1 MLHFNQKTKKK
12 RRPAVALA
20 AGAALMATAALLA
33 IGCGGKTSAGG
44 PGAGGG
50 PPAMPVQV
58 QVAQSV
64 RIPDTT
70 EYLSV
75 LKSRQSAVINPQ
87 VEGQVTKI
95 FVKSGDQVSEGT
107 PLLQIDPLKQ
117 EATLNSQAATL
128 TAQEANLRLAK
139 VQLERAQKLYAAG
152 VTSKQDF
159 DNAQS
164 NYDAIAAQ
172 VKALEQQVEQQKV
185 ELHYYKVSAPA
196 EGIVGDIPVHVGDRV
211 TVTTL
216 LTTVNLPG
224 ALEAYIYVPA
234 DRAKDLRLGL
244 PVRLLGEH
252 GETVSDTRITF
263 VSPQVETD
271 TQTVLAKAAIEN
283 AKDRLRIA
291 QQVRAQVTWGS
302 HEGPVVPVLAVLR
315 INGQAFVFVA
325 VKEGNGTVAR
335 QKLLKLGDTTGD
347 NYAVLDGL
355 KAGDHVILSGTQF
368 LQDGAPVMEQI
379 AANTPQQG
387 DGKSAAR

>member
-1 MLHFNQKTKKK
+1 M
-12 RRPAVALA
+12 RRLQRGSVRKERQTFGLI
-20 AGAALMATAALLA
+20 LLA
-33 IGCGGKTSAGG
+33 CATLGAMGCGQKTSAGG
-44 PGAGGG
+44 PGAAGG

-87 VEGQVTKI
+87 VEGQITKI
-95 FVKSGDQVSEGT
+95 FVKSGDEVNAGT

-128 TAQEANLRLAK
+128 VSQEANLRLAK
-139 VQLERAQKLYAAG
+139 IQLERAQKLYAAG

-196 EGIVGDIPVHVGDRV
+196 DGIVGDIPVHVGDRV

-216 LTTVNLPG
+216 LTTVDLPG
-224 ALEAYIYVPA
+224 ALEAYIYIPA

-244 PVRLLGEH
+244 PVRLLGET
-252 GETVSDTRITF
+252 GESVSDTHITF

-271 TQTVLAKAAIEN
+271 TQTVLAKAAVEN
-283 AKDRLRIA
+283 AKAKLRIA
-291 QQVRAQVTWGS
+291 QQVRAQITWGS
-302 HEGPVVPVLAVLR
+302 HDGPVVPVLAVLR

-325 VKEGNGTVAR
+325 VNEGKGTVAR
-335 QKLLKLGDTTGD
+335 QRLLKLGDTTGD
-347 NYAVLDGL
+347 NYTVLDGL
-355 KAGDHVILSGTQF
+355 KPGDHVILSGTQF
-368 LQDGAPVMEQI
+368 LQDGAPVLEQI
-379 AANTPQQG
+379 QTTAKPG
-387 DGKSAAR
+387 DGKNAATR

>member
-1 MLHFNQKTKKK
+1 MLYFKEKTKKR
-12 RRPAVALA
+12 RRPLTMVLVAVALA
-20 AGAALMATAALLA
+20 AA
-33 IGCGGKTSAGG
+33 GCGEKTSAGG
-44 PGAGGG
+44 PGAAGG

-95 FVKSGDQVSEGT
+95 FVKSGDDVTTGM

-117 EATLNSQAATL
+117 EATVNSQAATL
-128 TAQEANLRLAK
+128 TAQEANLRLAQ

-244 PVRLLGEH
+244 PVRLLGEN
-252 GETVSDTRITF
+252 GESVSDTHITF

-271 TQTVLAKAAIEN
+271 TQTVLAKAAVEN
-283 AKDRLRIA
+283 PRDKLRIS

-347 NYAVLDGL
+347 NYTVMDGL
-355 KAGDHVILSGTQF
+355 KAGDHIILSGTQF
-368 LQDGAPVMEQI
+368 LQDGAPVLEQI
-379 AANTPQQG
+379 QPNAPQQG
-387 DGKSAAR
+387 DGKNAAAR

>member
-1 MLHFNQKTKKK
+1 MQVPKIRKMK
-12 RRPAVALA
+12 RRKAGLMLL
-20 AGAALMATAALLA
+20 AGAALAAM
-33 IGCGGKTSAGG
+33 GCGQKTSAGG
-44 PGAGGG
+44 PGAGG

-64 RIPDTT
+64 RIPETT

-87 VEGQVTKI
+87 VEGQITKI
-95 FVKSGDQVSEGT
+95 FVKSGDQVNAGT

-128 TAQEANLRLAK
+128 ASQEANLRLAK
-139 VQLERAQKLYAAG
+139 ISLERAQKLYAAG

-185 ELHYYKVSAPA
+185 ELRYYKVSAPA
-196 EGIVGDIPVHVGDRV
+196 DGIVGDIPVHVGDRV

-216 LTTVNLPG
+216 LTTINLPG

-244 PVRLLGEH
+244 PVRLLGET
-252 GETVSDTRITF
+252 GETVSDTHITF

-271 TQTVLAKAAIEN
+271 TQTVLAKAAVEN
-283 AKDRLRIA
+283 ARDKLRIS

-325 VKEGNGTVAR
+325 VNEGKGTVAR
-335 QKLLKLGDTTGD
+335 QRLLKLGDTNGD
-347 NYAVLDGL
+347 NYTILDGL
-355 KAGDHVILSGTQF
+355 KAGDHIILSGTQF
-368 LQDGAPVMEQI
+368 LQDGAPVLEQI
-379 AANTPQQG
+379 QTNAKPG
-387 DGKSAAR
+387 DGKSAATR

>member
-1 MLHFNQKTKKK
+1 MLVPNIMTMK
-12 RRPAVALA
+12 RGK
-20 AGAALMATAALLA
+20 AGLMVLATAPLLA
-33 IGCGGKTSAGG
+33 MGCGQKTSAGG
-44 PGAGGG
+44 PGAGG

-64 RIPDTT
+64 RIPETT

-87 VEGQVTKI
+87 VEGQITKI
-95 FVKSGDQVSEGT
+95 FVKSGDQVNAGT

-139 VQLERAQKLYAAG
+139 ISLERAQKLYAAG

-185 ELHYYKVSAPA
+185 ELRYYKVSAA
-196 EGIVGDIPVHVGDRV
+196 ADGIVGDIPVHVGDRV

-216 LTTVNLPG
+216 LTTINLPG

-244 PVRLLGEH
+244 PVRLLGET
-252 GETVSDTRITF
+252 GEPVSDTRITF

-271 TQTVLAKAAIEN
+271 TQTVLAKAAVEN
-283 AKDRLRIA
+283 PRDKLRIS

-302 HEGPVVPVLAVLR
+302 HDGPVVPVLAVLR

-325 VKEGNGTVAR
+325 VNEGKGTVAR

-347 NYAVLDGL
+347 NYSVVDGL

-368 LQDGAPVMEQI
+368 LQDGAPVLEQI
-379 AANTPQQG
+379 QTNAKPG
-387 DGKSAAR
+387 DGQSPATH

>member
-1 MLHFNQKTKKK
+1 MPGLSKKTNRWRK
-12 RRPAVALA
+12 PALVLLAGVAL
-20 AGAALMATAALLA
+20 TT
-33 IGCGGKTSAGG
+33 GCGEKTSAGG
-44 PGAGGG
+44 PGASA
-50 PPAMPVQV
+50 PRAMPVQV

-87 VEGQVTKI
+87 VEGQITKI
-95 FVKSGDQVSEGT
+95 FVKSGDQVNAGT

-117 EATLNSQAATL
+117 EATVNSQAATL
-128 TAQEANLRLAK
+128 AAQEANLRLAK
-139 VQLERAQKLYAAG
+139 ISLERAQKLYAAG

-196 EGIVGDIPVHVGDRV
+196 DGIVGDIPVHVGDRV

-216 LTTVNLPG
+216 LTTVDLPG

-234 DRAKDLRLGL
+234 DRAKDLKLGL
-244 PVRLLGEH
+244 PVKLLGET
-252 GETVSDTRITF
+252 GETLSDTHITF

-271 TQTVLAKAAIEN
+271 TQTVLAKAAVEN
-283 AKDRLRIA
+283 PRDKLRIS
-291 QQVRAQVTWGS
+291 QQVRAQVTWGA
-302 HEGPVVPVLAVLR
+302 HDGPVVPVLAVLR

-325 VKEGNGTVAR
+325 VNEGKGTVAR

-347 NYAVLDGL
+347 NYTVLDGL
-355 KAGDHVILSGTQF
+355 KAGDHIILSGTQF
-368 LQDGAPVMEQI
+368 LQDGAPVLEQI
-379 AANTPQQG
+379 QPNTKPS
-387 DGKSAAR
+387 DGKSAATR

>member
-1 MLHFNQKTKKK
+1 M
-12 RRPAVALA
+12 LA
-20 AGAALMATAALLA
+20 AGALIAA
-33 IGCGGKTSAGG
+33 IGSGAAGCGQKTSAGG
-44 PGAGGG
+44 PASGGI
-50 PPAMPVQV
+50 PAMPVQV

-87 VEGQVTKI
+87 VEGQITKI
-95 FVKSGDQVSEGT
+95 FVKSGDEVNAGT
-107 PLLQIDPLKQ
+107 PLLQIDPLRQ

-128 TAQEANLRLAK
+128 TSQEANLRLAK
-139 VQLERAQKLYAAG
+139 ISLERAQKLYAAG

-172 VKALEQQVEQQKV
+172 VKALEQQVTQQKV
-185 ELHYYKVSAPA
+185 QLDYYKVSAPA
-196 EGIVGDIPVHVGDRV
+196 DGIVGDIPVHVGDRV
-211 TVTTL
+211 TFTTL
-216 LTTVNLPG
+216 LTTVDLPG

-244 PVRLLGEH
+244 PVRLLGEK
-252 GETVSDTRITF
+252 GESVSDTHITF

-271 TQTVLAKAAIEN
+271 TQTVLAKAAVEN
-283 AKDRLRIA
+283 AKAKLRIA

-302 HEGPVVPVLAVLR
+302 HDGPVVPVLAVLR

-325 VKEGNGTVAR
+325 VNEGKGTVAR

-347 NYAVLDGL
+347 NYTVLDGL
-355 KAGDHVILSGTQF
+355 KPGDHVILSGTQF
-368 LQDGAPVMEQI
+368 LQDGAPVLEQFQTN
-379 AANTPQQG
+379 AKPA
-387 DGKSAAR
+387 DGKSAAAR

>member
-1 MLHFNQKTKKK
+1 MLRSDNKTKK
-12 RRPAVALA
+12 RLITFAILLA
-20 AGAALMATAALLA
+20 ATSLTA
-33 IGCGGKTSAGG
+33 IGCGEKTSAGG
-44 PGAGGG
+44 PGAGA

-87 VEGQVTKI
+87 VEGQITKI
-95 FVKSGDQVSEGT
+95 YVKSGDQVNAGT

-128 TAQEANLRLAK
+128 ASSEASLRLAK
-139 VQLERAQKLYAAG
+139 ISLERAQKLSAAG
-152 VTSKQDF
+152 VISKQDF

-164 NYDAIAAQ
+164 NYDAAAAQ

-185 ELHYYKVSAPA
+185 ELRYYKVSAPA
-196 EGIVGDIPVHVGDRV
+196 DGIVGDIPVHVGDRV

-216 LTTVNLPG
+216 LTTVDLPG

-234 DRAKDLRLGL
+234 DRAGDLRLGL
-244 PVRLLGEH
+244 PVRLLD
-252 GETVSDTRITF
+252 ETGNSVSDTHITF

-271 TQTVLAKAAIEN
+271 TQTVLAKASVEN
-283 AKDRLRIA
+283 PRSKLRIA

-302 HEGPVVPVLAVLR
+302 HEGPVVPVLAVQR

-325 VKEGNGTVAR
+325 VKEAQGTVAR

-347 NYAVLDGL
+347 NYSVLDGL
-355 KAGDHVILSGTQF
+355 KAGDHLILSGLQF
-368 LQDGAPVMEQI
+368 LQDGAPVLEQI
-379 AANTPQQG
+379 QPSAKPG
-387 DGKSAAR
+387 DGKSAAAQ